1 MRKPNMNI
9 ATIRS
14 GLNTNSLPDSTTLTV
29 DVRTVPGIDHVYLC
43 HSIQTLIG
51 DMGKVRKI
59 VDTPPLYSEP
69 DEWAQ
74 SAYNVATPFI
84 EGKPAPKPSCFDGRR
99 GFEKRIRG
107 CGADRH
113 HRPGTTGDGASD
125 R

>member
-59 VDTPPLYSEP
+59 VDTPPL
-69 DEWAQ
+69 
-74 SAYNVATPFI
+74 
-84 EGKPAPKPSCFDGRR
+84 
-99 GFEKRIRG
+99 
-107 CGADRH
+107 
-113 HRPGTTGDGASD
+113 
-125 R
+125 